1 MEKEG
6 LLLDNVESSWRGI
19 LDMTVNDVDK
29 TLYGLTSTP
38 VYFGL
43 WAAPL
48 EEIRFEDTTGK
59 IHYEVKKGLVVKKP
73 MVCNNFSEKQKNI
86 NANYM
91 QISEAQKILQQ
102 KNIDIDL
109 NNILGNYLE
118 NKNANSL
125 DEEAFKTPKKETSSK
140 DNSPNKKIE
149 EKYIEN
155 INNVIKNNIMNPP
168 KLFQKKKYEQDQ
180 TKNPLDYPIR
190 NDEPIKKVN
199 EKIMDSNNF
208 NEESKAKNFHEDIDI
223 SPKNVY
229 NMPTNISE
237 EENLKR
243 KKQIETNNQ
252 DNNKNNMNVEEKK
265 ENNKDFENSIIA
277 AQNSTIS
284 NDLHFASFII
294 DKDNNEKYQQFD
306 MINEVLKEHSKFVS
320 VLNTRS
326 NYIKPIVHYLNAGNI
341 KSALFLLSKLNLSI
355 KYIVIQN
362 KLD

>member
-19 LDMTVNDVDK
+19 LDMTVNEVDK

-48 EEIRFEDTTGK
+48 EEIRFEDNTGK
-59 IHYEVKKGLVVKKP
+59 IHYEVKKGLAVKKP
-73 MVCNNFSEKQKNI
+73 MVSNNNNEKPKNM

-118 NKNANSL
+118 NKNTNPV
-125 DEEAFKTPKKETSSK
+125 DEEVFKTPKKETPSI
-140 DNSPNKKIE
+140 DNSPYKKKE

-168 KLFQKKKYEQDQ
+168 KPFQKKKYEQDQ
-180 TKNPLDYPIR
+180 AINPLDYPIR
-190 NDEPIKKVN
+190 NDEPVKQVN
-199 EKIMDSNNF
+199 EKIMDFNNF
-208 NEESKAKNFHEDIDI
+208 NEESKAKDINGDIDL

-237 EENLKR
+237 EENIKR
-243 KKQIETNNQ
+243 KKQIESNNK
-252 DNNKNNMNVEEKK
+252 DNNRNNMNVEEKN

-277 AQNSTIS
+277 AQNPNMSS
-284 NDLHFASFII
+284 DLHFASFII

-306 MINEVLKEHSKFVS
+306 MINEALKEHSKFVS

-341 KSALFLLSKLNLSI
+341 KSALFLLSK
-355 KYIVIQN
+355 
-362 KLD
+362 